1 MFLNYHNKS
10 LSSPEVKYNYFN
22 DNGFLILLISGIIVL
37 IAEAILILEN
47 YTFY

>member
-10 LSSPEVKYNYFN
+10 LNSPELKYSYFR
-22 DNGFLILLISGIIVL
+22 DYGFLFLLFFGFCVL
-37 IAEAILILEN
+37 IAEGILILEN

>member
-10 LSSPEVKYNYFN
+10 LNSPELKYVYFN
-22 DNGFLILLISGIIVL
+22 DSGFLFLLVFGIIVL
-37 IAEAILILEN
+37 IVEGILILEN

>member
-10 LSSPEVKYNYFN
+10 LTAPEVKYIFFN
-22 DNGFLILLISGIIVL
+22 DNGFLFLLIFGVIVL
-37 IAEAILILEN
+37 IAEGILILEN